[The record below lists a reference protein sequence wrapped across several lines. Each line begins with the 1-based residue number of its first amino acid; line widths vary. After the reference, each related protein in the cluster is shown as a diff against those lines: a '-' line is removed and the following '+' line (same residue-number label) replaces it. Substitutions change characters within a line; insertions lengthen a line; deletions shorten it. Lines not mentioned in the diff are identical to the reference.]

1 MSGTEIV
8 LGIGLVVLG
17 ALLKLL
23 FDWVKDRPGVRRQ
36 AQLDR
41 KSDTAA
47 ALSELGDLAVAF
59 RRPSGPAQEH
69 LDNLS
74 ERLSKVEADAPEQV
88 QPWLVA
94 VVGRV
99 DSYGAGRG
107 SAGDVLKAVETAR
120 EKIRLFIREGR

>member
-1 MSGTEIV
+1 MSGTEIA
-8 LGIGLVVLG
+8 LAILLLVVG
-17 ALLKLL
+17 ALLKWF

-47 ALSELGDLAVAF
+47 AQSELVDVDVAF
-59 RRPSGPAQEH
+59 RRQPGPTPEQ
-69 LDNLS
+69 LDSLS

-88 QPWLVA
+88 RPWLVA

-99 DSYGAGRG
+99 DSYGAGRC
-107 SAGDVLKAVETAR
+107 SAGDVSKAVETAR
-120 EKIRLFIREGR
+120 EKIRLFREGR

>member
-1 MSGTEIV
+1 MSGTEIA
-8 LGIGLVVLG
+8 LAIFLLVVG
-17 ALLKLL
+17 ALLKWF

-36 AQLDR
+36 ARLDR

-47 ALSELGDLAVAF
+47 ALNELGDLAVAF
-59 RRPSGPAQEH
+59 RRPSGPTQGQ
-69 LDNLS
+69 LDDLS

-99 DSYGAGRG
+99 DSFGADRC

-120 EKIRLFIREGR
+120 EKIRLFREGS